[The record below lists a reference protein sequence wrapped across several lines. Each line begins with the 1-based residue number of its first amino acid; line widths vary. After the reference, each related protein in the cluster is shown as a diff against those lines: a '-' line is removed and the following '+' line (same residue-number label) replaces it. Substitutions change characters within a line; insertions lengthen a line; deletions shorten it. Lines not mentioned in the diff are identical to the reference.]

1 MKKLTLLCSFA
12 LAMLISVSMTAQSP
26 VGLWKTIDDESGEA
40 KSHVEIYENDGKLFG
55 KVVKLLPKA
64 TTDVCGPCPGERA
77 GKSLIDMDILWDLET
92 YKDYW
97 SYGHIIDPANGK
109 IYKASLWIEDENTL
123 KLRGYIGISAL
134 GRNQNWYRVT
144 E

>member
-1 MKKLTLLCSFA
+1 MKKLTFAFSFA
-12 LAMLISVSMTAQSP
+12 LAVLFSFTLSAQSP
-26 VGLWKTIDDESGEA
+26 VGLWKTIDDETGDA
-40 KSHVEIYENDGKLFG
+40 KSHVEIYEKNGKFYG
-55 KVVKLLPKA
+55 KIVELLPAA

-77 GKSLIDMDILWDLET
+77 GKSLIGMDILWDLQP

-97 SYGHIIDPANGK
+97 SYGQIIDPGKGK
-109 IYKASLWIEDENTL
+109 IYKASVWVEDENTL
-123 KLRGYIGISAL
+123 KVRGYIGVSVI

>member
-1 MKKLTLLCSFA
+1 MIKISSFLTLSLVLFF
-12 LAMLISVSMTAQSP
+12 SVGLFAQSP
-26 VGLWKTIDDESGEA
+26 LGLWKTIDDESGEA
-40 KSHVEIYENDGKLFG
+40 KSHVEIYEKDGKVYG

-77 GKSLIDMDILWDLET
+77 GKSLIDMDILWDLEA

-97 SYGHIIDPANGK
+97 SYGQIIDPANGK
-109 IYKASLWIEDENTL
+109 IYKASMWIEDENTL
-123 KLRGYIGISAL
+123 RVRGYIGISAL
-134 GRNQNWYRVT
+134 GRNQNWYRV